1 MDSSS
6 GQSAPAVE
14 RASELAAQALSAE
27 ELTTA
32 KANLALA
39 RMLRDTP
46 WPVRFFQMVRLLERL
61 HPERRPVGIFVAPT
75 EEVVRF
81 SAHTSLSFPAS
92 EIQNF
97 TEEEGKPDRL
107 SVNFMGL
114 STLNGPLPAPYTE
127 LLLERARAKDLA
139 TGEFFD
145 IFNHRILSL
154 FYRGW
159 KKYRFYI
166 AYEHSRGQDDLV
178 TRLLY
183 DLLGIGTEGL
193 RNRMPVADEAAI
205 FYAGLFNQNLRTAQ
219 GLQQLLGDYFQVN
232 AVVEQFTGSWNRL
245 PACDHTYLNDGRTD
259 SERLGFA
266 TVVGDEVWD
275 QQGTVTVRLGPMP
288 LARYHQ
294 FLPGGE
300 AHKQMAAWLRFYG
313 RGEFDFVVKLVLDRK
328 EVPPVLLSSEQ
339 GEMTRLGF
347 ASWIKNR
354 PFTRDPDEATYRLQ

>member
-1 MDSSS
+1 MASTG
-6 GQSAPAVE
+6 GQSTPAVTQLPEASSHAPVANE
-14 RASELAAQALSAE
+14 RAHS
-27 ELTTA
+27 T
-32 KANLALA
+32 ANLALA

-61 HPERRPVGIFVAPT
+61 HPERRPVGIFVAPA

-92 EIQNF
+92 EIQTF
-97 TEEEGKPDRL
+97 TEEEGRPDRL

-114 STLNGPLPAPYTE
+114 STMNGPLPAPYTE
-127 LLLERARAKDLA
+127 MLLERTRAKDYA

-166 AYEHSRGQDDLV
+166 AYEQSRGQDDLV

-183 DLLGIGTEGL
+183 DLLGLGTEGL
-193 RNRMPVADEAAI
+193 RGSMPVADEAAI
-205 FYAGLFNQNLRTAQ
+205 FYVGLLSQNLRTAQ
-219 GLQQLLGDYFQVN
+219 GLQQVLADYFQVK
-232 AVVEQFTGSWNRL
+232 ASVEQFTGSWNRL
-245 PACDHTYLNDGRTD
+245 PVRDHTFLNDGVSD
-259 SERLGFA
+259 AERLGFA

-288 LARYHQ
+288 LARYLQ

-300 AHKQMAAWLRFYG
+300 AHQQMATWLRFYG
-313 RGEFDFVVKLVLDRK
+313 RGEFDFVIKLVLQRN
-328 EVPPVLLSSEQ
+328 EVPPVPLTSNE
-339 GEMTRLGF
+339 GEMARLGF
-347 ASWIKNR
+347 ASWIKNK
-354 PFTRDPDEATYRLQ
+354 PFARDPDDATYRLH

>member
-1 MDSSS
+1 MASAS
-6 GQSAPAVE
+6 GQSTPVVDE
-14 RASELAAQALSAE
+14 VQDPSHQASSAGDPPQ
-27 ELTTA
+27 TT
-32 KANLALA
+32 ANLALA

-61 HPERRPVGIFVAPT
+61 HPERRPVGIFIAPA

-92 EIQNF
+92 EIQTF

-114 STLNGPLPAPYTE
+114 STMNGPLPAPYTE
-127 LLLERARAKDLA
+127 MLLERTRMKDHA

-166 AYEHSRGQDDLV
+166 AYEQSRGQDDLV
-178 TRLLY
+178 TRLMY
-183 DLLGIGTEGL
+183 DLLGLGTQGL
-193 RNRMPVADEAAI
+193 RDRMPVADEAAI
-205 FYAGLFNQNLRTAQ
+205 FYAGLLSQNLRTAQ
-219 GLQQLLGDYFQVN
+219 GLQQLLADYFQVGV
-232 AVVEQFTGSWNRL
+232 VVEQFTGSWNRL
-245 PACDHTYLNDGRTD
+245 PACDHTFLNDGTSD
-259 SERLGFA
+259 AERLGFA
-266 TVVGDEVWD
+266 TVLGDEVWD

-288 LARYHQ
+288 LARYLQ

-300 AHKQMAAWLRFYG
+300 AHQQMATWLRFYG
-313 RGEFDFVVKLVLDRK
+313 RGEFDFVVKLVLQCD
-328 EVPPVLLSSEQ
+328 EVPSVLLSSEE
-339 GEMTRLGF
+339 GKMARLGF

-354 PFTRDPDEATYRLQ
+354 PFVRDPDEATYRLH